1 MSKNKKAR
9 EQRRAVNESGDLCRK
24 DGFLSSTA
32 AKPQEHQNLQKEKG
46 GKHRITQTT
55 KMFYQGMR
63 AGYGRGGRGTC
74 AKCQILFFQNH
85 TTTNTHFP
93 LGGCD
98 ARVEEVCRKKYLR
111 SSFIL
116 TIFSSY
122 L

>member
-9 EQRRAVNESGDLCRK
+9 EQQRAVNESGDLCRK

-63 AGYGRGGRGTC
+63 DMGE
-74 AKCQILFFQNH
+74 
-85 TTTNTHFP
+85 
-93 LGGCD
+93 
-98 ARVEEVCRKKYLR
+98 VEEGHVLNVKSCFSRITQLQIHTFLWVAVMPVWKKCAEKNIQEAHL
-111 SSFIL
+111 S
-116 TIFSSY
+116 
-122 L
+122 